1 MPGVIEIPSRA
12 TVTETLDD
20 LVLVVSCSTA
30 GDCKD
35 QVLSLPL
42 R

>member
-12 TVTETLDD
+12 TVTEILDD
-20 LVLVVSCSTA
+20 LVLVVTCSEA
-30 GDCKD
+30 ADCND
-35 QVLSLPL
+35 QVVYLPL